1 MMKKLN
7 YFQKGEVTKMRKFTV
22 SVTSDNFEEVIE
34 NARKIYVAV
43 NMLTDDLGDVVYIRV
58 SQKHLLEAI
67 TDNFSGID
75 FDKITVD
82 PSNGNVFVN

>member
-1 MMKKLN
+1 MKKLN
-7 YFQKGEVTKMRKFTV
+7 YFQKGEVTKMRKFTL
-22 SVTSDNFEEVIE
+22 SVTSDNFEEVIK

-43 NMLTDDLGDVVYIRV
+43 NMLTDDLGDVVYVRV
-58 SQKHLLEAI
+58 SQVHLFWAI

-75 FDKITVD
+75 FDKIKVD